1 MRAQPGHSRPVAQVG
16 LAAGPGRSARGGRG
30 GLRRGPWGAA
40 PLCLIFISRLELT
53 LSVTLHQFQVH
64 SGVSYIYVTHEVAP
78 RVSLVPRDAVTVALT
93 VSPVL
98 HGTAPR
104 WLCNC
109 QLPPLDPFPVHPAPS
124 PPPTG
129 LRQFV
134 LCIDE
139 SVSILFAGLFCSLD
153 VRSPGVCL

>member
-64 SGVSYIYVTHEVAP
+64 SGVSYIYMTHEVAP
-78 RVSLVPRDAVTVALT
+78 RVSLVPPDASRGYSGIDCVPCAARH
-93 VSPVL
+93 SPAMV
-98 HGTAPR
+98 
-104 WLCNC
+104 
-109 QLPPLDPFPVHPAPS
+109 V
-124 PPPTG
+124 
-129 LRQFV
+129 
-134 LCIDE
+134 
-139 SVSILFAGLFCSLD
+139 
-153 VRSPGVCL
+153 